1 MKAFSRTRLCFAGRL
16 ILLVALAV
24 FSAGALSAQDSDD
37 GGPLQ
42 SNPDVSKAAQ
52 NFITNDSVIKMTK
65 AGLEEVI
72 ILQSIQT
79 QPTKFELNPDDLIAL
94 KQAGVSQPVI
104 AAMQAKSA
112 GVTARRPLG
121 TLHRNEGSS
130 DDAKVIGVFP
140 GSGQTLYENG
150 VYYKDKN
157 GEWVPLKTE
166 KAIQKS
172 GGWVKSTLTYGIVK
186 QDLNGFVY
194 GSHSPLHLAG
204 GLEVLIYAP
213 SGVDAAE
220 YDFIRF
226 RGKSNGREFRA
237 TTGGVFHSQSG
248 AERDEIEFTPKKI
261 APQMYTFTVPSD
273 IIKGEYGV
281 LPPGITV
288 NKVYTFA
295 IVE

>member
-1 MKAFSRTRLCFAGRL
+1 MKAFTRTYRSFWGRF
-16 ILLVALAV
+16 ILLLAFAV
-24 FSAGALSAQDSDD
+24 FCVGALSAQDSDD

-42 SNPDVSKAAQ
+42 PNTDVSKAAQ
-52 NFITNDSVIKMTK
+52 NSITNDSIIKMTK

-79 QPTKFELNPDDLIAL
+79 QPTRFDLNPDNLIAL
-94 KQAGVSQPVI
+94 KEAGVSQPVI

-112 GVTARRPLG
+112 GVSPRHPLG
-121 TLHRNEGSS
+121 TLRRNDLSANEEK
-130 DDAKVIGVFP
+130 DIGVVP
-140 GSGQTLYENG
+140 GGGQTLYENG
-150 VYYKDKN
+150 VYYKDKK

-172 GGWVKSTLTYGIVK
+172 GGWVKSTLTHGIISK
-186 QDLNGFVY
+186 DLNGFVY
-194 GSHSPLHLAG
+194 GQHSPLHLAG
-204 GLEVLIYAP
+204 RLEVLIYAP

-226 RGKSNGREFRA
+226 RDKSNGREFRA
-237 TTGGVFHSQSG
+237 TTGGVFHSRTG
-248 AERDEIEFTPKKI
+248 AERDEIEFNPQKI

-273 IIKGEYGV
+273 ILKGEYGV
-281 LPPGITV
+281 LPPGISV

>member
-1 MKAFSRTRLCFAGRL
+1 MMAFPRTRKRFWGRL
-16 ILLVALAV
+16 ILLVAFAS
-24 FSAGALSAQDSDD
+24 FSVGALSAQDSDD

-42 SNPDVSKAAQ
+42 PNTDVSKAAQ
-52 NFITNDSVIKMTK
+52 NSITNDSIIKMTK
-65 AGLEEVI
+65 AGLDEVI

-79 QPTKFELNPDDLIAL
+79 QPTRFDLNPDNLIAL

-112 GVTARRPLG
+112 GVSPRHPLG
-121 TLHRNEGSS
+121 TLRRNDPSANEE
-130 DDAKVIGVFP
+130 KVIGVVP
-140 GSGQTLYENG
+140 GNGQTLYENG
-150 VYYKDKN
+150 VYYKDKT

-172 GGWVKSTLTYGIVK
+172 GGWVKSTVTYGIIK

-248 AERDEIEFTPKKI
+248 AERDEIEFTPQKI

-273 IIKGEYGV
+273 ILKGEYGV